1 MMYSFT
7 NIDLTSVFMCFD
19 DQDPP
24 ADLESNHIPSFS
36 ESKGCKIYSPPA
48 RYCGSVEKNYLDGVS
63 LRCRRCRPCKI
74 CIILNPRSKILIQSF
89 PQNSWISIHS
99 FPTRLLFLEIPDR
112 RTVSVL
118 HLERQIPKNTF
129 CWNRAI
135 FFLYVLQNNFLQI
148 GTEKK
153 TDLMVQR
160 CSKSLFWPWETYE
173 NCDISSGPFPFSDTN
188 DLPCGDSDTRST
200 PLRAR
205 AFDEEPQAFGDGF
218 V

>member
-1 MMYSFT
+1 MYSFT

-99 FPTRLLFLEIPDR
+99 FPTRLLFLKIPDR

-135 FFLYVLQNNFLQI
+135 FFYMFFRTTFCKLGL
-148 GTEKK
+148 KK
-153 TDLMVQR
+153 KIMVQR
-160 CSKSLFWPWETYE
+160 CSKSLF
-173 NCDISSGPFPFSDTN
+173 
-188 DLPCGDSDTRST
+188 
-200 PLRAR
+200 
-205 AFDEEPQAFGDGF
+205 
-218 V
+218 

>member
-1 MMYSFT
+1 MIKT
-7 NIDLTSVFMCFD
+7 LQLIWKAITVPQ
-19 DQDPP
+19 QDTV
-24 ADLESNHIPSFS
+24 ALWR
-36 ESKGCKIYSPPA
+36 KIA
-48 RYCGSVEKNYLDGVS
+48 FLDGVS

-99 FPTRLLFLEIPDR
+99 FPTRLLFLKIPDR

-118 HLERQIPKNTF
+118 HLERHIPKNTF

-135 FFLYVLQNNFLQI
+135 FFSICSSEQLSANWDWKLSQI
-148 GTEKK
+148 SWFK
-153 TDLMVQR
+153 DVQ
-160 CSKSLFWPWETYE
+160 SLFWPWKT
-173 NCDISSGPFPFSDTN
+173 SWKTATFHGAHPQA
-188 DLPCGDSDTRST
+188 RST

-205 AFDEEPQAFGDGF
+205 AFDEEPQAIGDGF